1 MTGLILVLLALWLAC
16 EICARDLAQ
25 AKPRDPYRLDRW
37 RDGQGPAASREDSED
52 E

>member
-25 AKPRDPYRLDRW
+25 PEPRDPFRLDRW
-37 RDGQGPAASREDSED
+37 RGERSRADSQKNPD
-52 E
+52 KT

>member
-25 AKPRDPYRLDRW
+25 AEPRDPYRLDRW
-37 RDGQGPAASREDSED
+37 RDGQGQAAPSEDSER